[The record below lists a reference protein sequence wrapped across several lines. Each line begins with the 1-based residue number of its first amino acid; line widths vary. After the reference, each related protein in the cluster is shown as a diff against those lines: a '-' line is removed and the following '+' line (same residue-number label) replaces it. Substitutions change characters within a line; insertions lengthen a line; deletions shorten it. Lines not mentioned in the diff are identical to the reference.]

1 MTEKVTQADFIN
13 LINRYRKFLE
23 EQFLGSYVGAERF
36 PVLTVEFEGDV
47 YISVKLRCGSKC
59 VGLFSYMFHT
69 NERFIESNKSSY
81 EELEK
86 DLKKGMVDTCKD
98 IRKALQRMADEKL
111 INEWELYNEN
121 TIVNQA
127 K

>member
-1 MTEKVTQADFIN
+1 MTEKVTQADFVN

-23 EQFLGSYVGAERF
+23 EKFNCELVA
-36 PVLTVEFEGDV
+36 EFEGDV

-81 EELEK
+81 EELER
-86 DLKKGMVDTCKD
+86 DLKRGMVDTCKD
-98 IRKALQRMADEKL
+98 IRKAIQRMADEKL